1 MFPHNA
7 KTTTNAGENSPA
19 FVSKQQLSS
28 SSRWHLGERLGLER
42 STVSLLGIA
51 RGLSISLLAN
61 PVATLLF
68 YCSYRNTSNLLNI
81 QNFCVVFITEIL
93 DFSCYF
99 SESPSKM
106 LRFASSAAKN
116 LESIPNLAQPCSAFV
131 PDLRRV
137 VIQSHY
143 KVDRRSRGLAV

>member
-81 QNFCVVFITEIL
+81 
-93 DFSCYF
+93 
-99 SESPSKM
+99 
-106 LRFASSAAKN
+106 
-116 LESIPNLAQPCSAFV
+116 
-131 PDLRRV
+131 
-137 VIQSHY
+137 
-143 KVDRRSRGLAV
+143 

>member
-19 FVSKQQLSS
+19 FVSQNQLKQQLSS

-81 QNFCVVFITEIL
+81 
-93 DFSCYF
+93 
-99 SESPSKM
+99 
-106 LRFASSAAKN
+106 
-116 LESIPNLAQPCSAFV
+116 
-131 PDLRRV
+131 
-137 VIQSHY
+137 
-143 KVDRRSRGLAV
+143 